1 MFQVPVIWSYLQFP
15 KRMSSL
21 HAPGLHVSQQ
31 LSKCGHQGN
40 SISTSIPWELDR
52 DRNSQVPPYTH
63 WIRNLAWGF
72 LWALQ
77 VISEAQ
83 WLLRTT
89 GVYSLLW
96 SALLLSAL
104 SHHPC
109 QTPTHPLKDSWR
121 KSLLDLW
128 TYSLDHEYR
137 AIHAHLYTHTVPWLD
152 FHGCSMTLCY
162 NDLFESLFFFKIFL
176 MWTIF
181 KVFIEFFI
189 ILLLFC
195 FRREACG
202 NLSSPTRDQ
211 THNSCIGRWRLNH
224 RTAREVPRKSFSPTQ
239 LNK

>member
-1 MFQVPVIWSYLQFP
+1 MVL
-15 KRMSSL
+15 L
-21 HAPGLHVSQQ
+21 TVSQTHVVTSCSRSSCHSAALEVWSPGQ
-31 LSKCGHQGN
+31 QQQHQH
-40 SISTSIPWELDR
+40 PWELDR
-52 DRNSQVPPYTH
+52 DRNFQVPPYTH

-89 GVYSLLW
+89 RVYSLLW

-109 QTPTHPLKDSWR
+109 QTPTHSLKDSWR

-162 NDLFESLFFFKIFL
+162 NDLFESLFFL
-176 MWTIF
+176 R
-181 KVFIEFFI
+181 FF
-189 ILLLFC
+189 
-195 FRREACG
+195 
-202 NLSSPTRDQ
+202 
-211 THNSCIGRWRLNH
+211 
-224 RTAREVPRKSFSPTQ
+224 
-239 LNK
+239 